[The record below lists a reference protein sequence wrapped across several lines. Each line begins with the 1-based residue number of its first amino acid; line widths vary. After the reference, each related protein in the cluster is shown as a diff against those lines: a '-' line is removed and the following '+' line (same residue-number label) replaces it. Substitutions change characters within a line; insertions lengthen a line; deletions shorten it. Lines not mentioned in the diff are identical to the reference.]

1 MLEEFKKFIARGNV
15 MDLAVGLVLGAAFT
29 TIVKSVVDNL
39 IMPPIGL
46 LTGGVDFS
54 NRYWVLRDAPG
65 GATFANPDD
74 MAKAGAV
81 LLRYGLVVN
90 AVLSF
95 LIVSAA
101 VFLMVKGINRL
112 TAKPPPDPTT
122 KDCPRCQMSIPLAA
136 TRCGHCTSELGGT
149 EVAKV

>member
-1 MLEEFKKFIARGNV
+1 MWDEFKKFIARGNV

-39 IMPPIGL
+39 IMPPIGI

-54 NRYWVLRDAPG
+54 TRYVVLREAPAG
-65 GATFANPDD
+65 GPFANPDD
-74 MAKAGAV
+74 MVKAGAV

-95 LIVSAA
+95 LIVAAA
-101 VFLMVKGINRL
+101 VFLLVKGLNRL
-112 TAKPPPDPTT
+112 MAKPPPDPTNQ
-122 KDCPRCQMSIPLAA
+122 DCPRCLMSIPIKA
-136 TRCGHCTSELGGT
+136 TRCGHCTSDLG
-149 EVAKV
+149 

>member
-1 MLEEFKKFIARGNV
+1 MWDEFKKFIARGNV

-39 IMPPIGL
+39 IMPPIGI

-54 NRYWVLRDAPG
+54 TRYVVLREAPG
-65 GATFANPDD
+65 GGPFANPDD

-95 LIVSAA
+95 LIVAAA
-101 VFLMVKGINRL
+101 VFLLVKGLNRL
-112 TAKPPPDPTT
+112 MAKPPPDPTNQ
-122 KDCPRCQMSIPLAA
+122 DCPRCLMSIPIKA
-136 TRCGHCTSELGGT
+136 TRCGHCTSDLGS
-149 EVAKV
+149 AAL